1 MCFDDTIVGCF
12 ASDEEVIMLLS
23 NLEVFRVSEAAG
35 QLRAVFVTRLQE
47 TSISSVYEEYCV
59 IEDQIQRLR
68 DVVGRN

>member
-1 MCFDDTIVGCF
+1 MCFDDAIVGCF

-23 NLEVFRVSEAAG
+23 NLEVFRASEAAG